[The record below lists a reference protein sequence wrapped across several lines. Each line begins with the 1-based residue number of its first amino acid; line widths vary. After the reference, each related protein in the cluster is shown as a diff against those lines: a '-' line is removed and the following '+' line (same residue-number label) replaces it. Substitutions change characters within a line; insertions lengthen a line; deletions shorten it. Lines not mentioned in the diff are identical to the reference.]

1 MREASRELSSRFGL
15 YLETGAPCGLRAPVG
30 HGPPLY
36 HRRSTV
42 TMALAAVA
50 LRRREICLG
59 PKENVQSL
67 SPHSRN
73 PPTRYNLLVLKL
85 LHLSAIL
92 LLSAAA
98 LAQGPANAGQNV
110 LVVPF
115 ENQSK
120 APGIAWISDSFPEL
134 LQERLNSAKLF
145 VLPREDRIRAYDRLG
160 IPVELHPSRA
170 TIYRIAEQLDV
181 DYAVLGLY
189 RFDGRTFTAT
199 AQLLDM
205 RRQHLLPEMTE
216 SGPLIQLID
225 IQTALAWDVLHTLR
239 PDISIT
245 KQIYVAAAPPIRL
258 DAFENYI
265 RGITAPTAEG
275 QIQHF
280 REAVRLSPAYPE
292 ALLQLGKA
300 YYRGRQYEQAVSV
313 LARVPENDPLAR
325 EANFYLGLA
334 AYYQGDFPRAESAF
348 HFVAARLPLAE
359 VYNNLGVVSSRGDKK
374 NAAEYFQKAI
384 DADPNDPDYHFNL
397 AIELYRAGDA
407 AGASRQLRDTLSSRP
422 SDAAA
427 KSLLEVISNASSQR
441 TIVPATQT
449 TPVERIRA
457 NYDES
462 SFRQLALKIEAAAEQ
477 RLSKTDP
484 KTHAQFHIDR
494 GHQLLAQG
502 FLSEAE
508 NEFREATTLNPS
520 NPEAHAGLASVLEA
534 ENNSAAARTEAT
546 EALRLR
552 EFAEPILVRAKL
564 HLRDNRP
571 EAAAENIDRALRLE
585 PSNPSA
591 LALKRAVA
599 AKLAQEAQPLPNR

>member
-1 MREASRELSSRFGL
+1 LKF
-15 YLETGAPCGLRAPVG
+15 LR
-30 HGPPLY
+30 
-36 HRRSTV
+36 
-42 TMALAAVA
+42 
-50 LRRREICLG
+50 
-59 PKENVQSL
+59 
-67 SPHSRN
+67 
-73 PPTRYNLLVLKL
+73 
-85 LHLSAIL
+85 LSAIL
-92 LLSAAA
+92 LLSTAA
-98 LAQGPANAGQNV
+98 LAQAPANTDLNV

-115 ENQSK
+115 ENQSQ
-120 APGIAWISDSFPEL
+120 APGIAWIGDSFPEL
-134 LQERLNSAKLF
+134 MQERLNSAKLF

-160 IPVELHPSRA
+160 IPVEVHPSRA
-170 TIYRIAEQLDV
+170 TLYRIAEQLDV

-205 RRQHLLPEMTE
+205 RRQHLSPEMNE

-225 IQTALAWDVLHTLR
+225 IQTALAWDILHAFR
-239 PDISIT
+239 PDITVT
-245 KQIYVAAAPPIRL
+245 KQAFVAAAPPIRL

-265 RGITAPTAEG
+265 RGITATTSEG

-280 REAVRLSPAYPE
+280 REAVHLSPDYPE

-300 YYRGRQYEQAVSV
+300 YYRGRLYEQAVSA
-313 LARVPENDPLAR
+313 LARVPEDNPLAL
-325 EANFYLGLA
+325 EANFYSGLA

-552 EFAEPILVRAKL
+552 EFAEPLLVLAKL
-564 HLRDNRP
+564 DLRDNRP

>member
-1 MREASRELSSRFGL
+1 MKF
-15 YLETGAPCGLRAPVG
+15 LR
-30 HGPPLY
+30 
-36 HRRSTV
+36 
-42 TMALAAVA
+42 
-50 LRRREICLG
+50 
-59 PKENVQSL
+59 
-67 SPHSRN
+67 
-73 PPTRYNLLVLKL
+73 
-85 LHLSAIL
+85 LSAIL
-92 LLSAAA
+92 LFSTVAF
-98 LAQGPANAGQNV
+98 AQAPANTGLNV

-170 TIYRIAEQLDV
+170 TLYRIAEQLDV
-181 DYAVLGLY
+181 DYAVLGMY

-205 RRQHLLPEMTE
+205 RRQHLLPEMNE

-225 IQTALAWDVLHTLR
+225 IQTALASDILHALR
-239 PDISIT
+239 PDISVT
-245 KQIYVAAAPPIRL
+245 KQAYVAAAPPIRL

-265 RGITAPTAEG
+265 RGITAPTAEA

-280 REAVRLSPAYPE
+280 REAVRLSPTYPE

-300 YYRGRQYEQAVSV
+300 YYRGRQYDQAVST
-313 LARVPENDPLAR
+313 LARVPEDNPLAR

-359 VYNNLGVVSSRGDKK
+359 VYNNLGVVSSPGDRKS
-374 NAAEYFQKAI
+374 AAEYFQKAI

-397 AIELYRAGDA
+397 AIELYRSGDSS
-407 AGASRQLRDTLSSRP
+407 GASRQLRETLSLRP
-422 SDAAA
+422 SDPAA
-427 KSLLEVISNASSQR
+427 KSLLEASSSASTQR
-441 TIVPATQT
+441 AVVPAMQT
-449 TPVERIRA
+449 MPVERIRA

-484 KTHAQFHIDR
+484 KTHAQFHADR

-508 NEFREATTLNPS
+508 NEFREAIMLNPS

-534 ENNSAAARTEAT
+534 ENNPTAARTEAND
-546 EALRLR
+546 ALRLR
-552 EFAEPILVRAKL
+552 EFPEPLLVLAKL
-564 HLRDNRP
+564 DLRDNRA

-585 PSNPSA
+585 PTNASA
-591 LALKRAVA
+591 LALKRTVA

>member
-1 MREASRELSSRFGL
+1 MKF
-15 YLETGAPCGLRAPVG
+15 LR
-30 HGPPLY
+30 
-36 HRRSTV
+36 
-42 TMALAAVA
+42 
-50 LRRREICLG
+50 
-59 PKENVQSL
+59 
-67 SPHSRN
+67 
-73 PPTRYNLLVLKL
+73 
-85 LHLSAIL
+85 LSAIL
-92 LLSAAA
+92 LLCTAAF
-98 LAQGPANAGQNV
+98 AQAPANTGLNL

-170 TIYRIAEQLDV
+170 TLYRIAEQLDV

-205 RRQHLLPEMTE
+205 RRQHLLPEMNE

-225 IQTALAWDVLHTLR
+225 IQTALAWDILHALR
-239 PDISIT
+239 PDISVT
-245 KQIYVAAAPPIRL
+245 KQAYVAAAPPIRL

-280 REAVRLSPAYPE
+280 REAVRLSPDYPE

-300 YYRGRQYEQAVSV
+300 YYRGRQYDQAVST
-313 LARVPENDPLAR
+313 LARLPEDNPLAR

-334 AYYQGDFPRAESAF
+334 AYYQGDFPRAESGF
-348 HFVAARLPLAE
+348 HFVAVRLPLAE
-359 VYNNLGVVSSRGDKK
+359 VYNDLGVVSSRGDRKS
-374 NAAEYFQKAI
+374 AAEYFQKAI

-397 AIELYRAGDA
+397 AIELYRTGDA
-407 AGASRQLRDTLSSRP
+407 AGASHQLRDTLSLRP
-422 SDAAA
+422 SDPAA
-427 KSLLEVISNASSQR
+427 KSLLEAISSASTQR
-441 TIVPATQT
+441 AIVPAMQT
-449 TPVERIRA
+449 MPLERIRA

-484 KTHAQFHIDR
+484 KTHAQFHADR

-508 NEFREATTLNPS
+508 NEFREAIMLNPS

-534 ENNSAAARTEAT
+534 ENNPSAARAEAN

-552 EFAEPILVRAKL
+552 EFPEPLLVLAKL
-564 HLRDNRP
+564 DLRDNRA

-585 PSNPSA
+585 PTNASA

>member
-1 MREASRELSSRFGL
+1 
-15 YLETGAPCGLRAPVG
+15 
-30 HGPPLY
+30 
-36 HRRSTV
+36 
-42 TMALAAVA
+42 
-50 LRRREICLG
+50 
-59 PKENVQSL
+59 
-67 SPHSRN
+67 
-73 PPTRYNLLVLKL
+73 LKF

-92 LLSAAA
+92 LLSTAA
-98 LAQGPANAGQNV
+98 LAQGPANTGLNV

-115 ENQSK
+115 ENQSQ

-134 LQERLNSAKLF
+134 FQERLNSANLF
-145 VLPREDRIRAYDRLG
+145 VLPREDRIRAYDRVG

-170 TIYRIAEQLDV
+170 TLYRIAEQLDV

-189 RFDGRTFTAT
+189 RFDGRTFSAT

-205 RRQHLLPEMTE
+205 RRQHLLPEMSE

-225 IQTALAWDVLHTLR
+225 IQTALAWDILHALR
-239 PDISIT
+239 PDISVT
-245 KQIYVAAAPPIRL
+245 KQAFVAAAPPIRL

-275 QIQHF
+275 QIQHS

-300 YYRGRQYEQAVSV
+300 YYRGKQYEQAMST
-313 LARVPENDPLAR
+313 LAHVPEDNPLAR
-325 EANFYLGLA
+325 EATFYLGLA
-334 AYYQGDFPRAESAF
+334 AYYQGDYPRAESAF
-348 HFVAARLPLAE
+348 RFVAARLPLAE
-359 VYNNLGVVSSRGDKK
+359 VYNNLGVVSSRGDRKS
-374 NAAEYFQKAI
+374 AAEYFQKAI

-397 AIELYRAGDA
+397 AIELYRTGDA
-407 AGASRQLRDTLSSRP
+407 GGASRQLREALSLRP
-422 SDAAA
+422 TDAAA
-427 KSLLEVISNASSQR
+427 KSLFDTIGSDFSAQR
-441 TIVPATQT
+441 TVVPASQKA
-449 TPVERIRA
+449 PVERIRA

-484 KTHAQFHIDR
+484 KTHAQFHADR
-494 GHQLLAQG
+494 GHQLLAEG

-508 NEFREATTLNPS
+508 NEFREAIALNPS

-534 ENNSAAARTEAT
+534 ENSPDGARAEAN

-552 EFAEPILVRAKL
+552 EFPEPLLVLAKL
-564 HLRDNRP
+564 DLRDNRA
-571 EAAAENIDRALRLE
+571 EAAAESIDRALRLE
-585 PSNPSA
+585 PSNASA

>member
-1 MREASRELSSRFGL
+1 
-15 YLETGAPCGLRAPVG
+15 
-30 HGPPLY
+30 
-36 HRRSTV
+36 
-42 TMALAAVA
+42 MALAAVGFA
-50 LRRREICLG
+50 NAG
-59 PKENVQSL
+59 WFQQNVQSL
-67 SPHSRN
+67 SPHSQSAFS
-73 PPTRYNLLVLKL
+73 RYNLLALKFL
-85 LHLSAIL
+85 RLSVIL
-92 LLSAAA
+92 LLCTAAF
-98 LAQGPANAGQNV
+98 AQAPANTGLNV
-110 LVVPF
+110 LAVPF

-170 TIYRIAEQLDV
+170 TLYRIAEQLDV

-205 RRQHLLPEMTE
+205 RRQHLLPEMNE

-225 IQTALAWDVLHTLR
+225 IQTALAWDILHTLR

-245 KQIYVAAAPPIRL
+245 KQAYVAAAPPIRL

-280 REAVRLSPAYPE
+280 RESVRLSPAYPE

-300 YYRGRQYEQAVSV
+300 YYRGRQYDQAVST
-313 LARVPENDPLAR
+313 LARVPEDNPLAR

-334 AYYQGDFPRAESAF
+334 AYYQGDFPRAETAF
-348 HFVAARLPLAE
+348 HFVATRLPLAE
-359 VYNNLGVVSSRGDKK
+359 VYNNLGVVSSRGDRKS
-374 NAAEYFQKAI
+374 AAEYFQKAI

-397 AIELYRAGDA
+397 AIEFYRAGDA
-407 AGASRQLRDTLSSRP
+407 AGATRQLRDTLSLRP

-427 KSLLEVISNASSQR
+427 KSLLEVITPDVGASAQR
-441 TIVPATQT
+441 SIVPATQK

-484 KTHAQFHIDR
+484 KTHAQFHADR

-508 NEFREATTLNPS
+508 NEFREAISLNPS

-534 ENNSAAARTEAT
+534 ENNPTAARAEAN

-552 EFAEPILVRAKL
+552 EFPEPLLVLAKL
-564 HLRDNRP
+564 DLRDNRA

-585 PSNPSA
+585 PSNASA